1 MTPGYTTSL
10 VDWQS
15 GSDAL
20 RRVRNI
26 VFIQE
31 QGVPE
36 ALEWDDSDSTG
47 THVLAVSDDGTPVGT
62 GRLLPDGSIGRM
74 AVLKEW
80 RGCGIGDAMMTCLL
94 DEARR
99 QGHKRVKLSAQ
110 QQAVGF
116 YLRHQFTSR
125 EGPYV
130 EAGIPHVA
138 MVRIIT

>member
-1 MTPGYTTSL
+1 MTPGYTASL

-15 GSDAL
+15 LSDAL
-20 RRVRNI
+20 QQVRST
-26 VFIQE
+26 VFVQE

-36 ALEWDDSDSTG
+36 ALEWDDSDAAG

-62 GRLLPDGSIGRM
+62 GRLLPNGSIGRM
-74 AVLKEW
+74 AVLSEW
-80 RGCGIGDAMMTCLL
+80 RGRGIGDAMMSCLL
-94 DEARR
+94 HEARR

-116 YLRHQFTSR
+116 YLRHQFTTR
-125 EGPYV
+125 GGPYM